1 MRNLFRIYSLVLF
14 AVLALATFGS
24 STSAQAQWQEY
35 TSADGDYAFSMPAK
49 PQEQRQDGTH
59 YNLPSQS
66 LLYVAKTS
74 SIPFLFA
81 GRTKYHNDANVPV
94 RGELQANADN
104 FSKAVNGKLISQRFF
119 TWTNVGGATYEAH
132 ESTIEAERGSFR
144 QLYVID
150 GKTVYGVIAGPKS
163 SANEA
168 EIDRFFGTLRIIKR

>member
-1 MRNLFRIYSLVLF
+1 VRNMFRIHALVLF
-14 AVLALATFGS
+14 AAFALTGG
-24 STSAQAQWQEY
+24 AQAQWQEY
-35 TSADGDYAFSMPAK
+35 TSADGDFAFSMPGK
-49 PQEQRQDGTH
+49 PQEQRQTGTH

-74 SIPFLFA
+74 SIPFVFA
-81 GRTKYHNDANVPV
+81 GRTKYHNDANVPL

-104 FSKAVNGKLISQRFF
+104 FAKAVNGKLISQRFF